1 MNYEHLSQM
10 KKYLFLFAFLLP
22 LSVAATYIFKTLDS
36 SDGLASSQIN
46 CILKDNKGYMWFGTP
61 AGLFRYDGYTFRN
74 FQSNSQDGSSL
85 PDSYIKGV
93 QEAIDGSLWVET
105 ANGIC
110 IYHSQTETFERD
122 MHQVYAKLGISDHPT
137 LTFIDSYK
145 NYWFY
150 IPSKG
155 IVAINMQQQLTY
167 EFGYTDDVQ
176 GIPEGKVCAIGECR
190 DGAVIVYSN
199 GIIVCCD
206 IMHQPKV
213 IWRNDALAKQGVIK
227 QATLKIFADQMDNL
241 WLYGQ
246 GTLLRYIK
254 KAGIWDNTLGTQLQ
268 YNGTNL
274 DRSINGMAGDRN
286 GNIWIAT
293 DHDGLIKVNVNTLA
307 YEYVQ
312 PKNPNKINRL
322 GDITSC
328 HSVYVDNTDLLWVGT
343 EKNGLAYY
351 GENIYR
357 FTSILNGDITAIT
370 EDNDGNIWYGTG
382 DQGVIGYDGPLS
394 GQKVTAMEC
403 TPDGSIWIGTKQNGI
418 TRILQGKSFFYSATK
433 DSTRTLIDNHV
444 TALTKDKVGNLWI
457 GTSGGLQVY
466 NPKMNT
472 FSTYTK
478 ENGRLHTNNITSLH
492 YSKNNSLLVGTNE
505 GLLIFNLSSMEKT
518 ILTGTPSNMK
528 SFTNNYI
535 TAVFEDSR
543 GLIWLGTREGV
554 NILNMEDDDLNFL
567 SEKDGL
573 CNNNIV
579 GITEDNKHN
588 VWIATGNGISRVVV
602 QRNHEEGSFN
612 YGLYNYD
619 TSDGLQ
625 SNEFNPKAIICT
637 AKGEIGFG
645 GLYGASWVRRA
656 GKNEGSSL
664 PRVMLTQ
671 LFIDGNEIKVGQL
684 YDEMLILPQA
694 LNESKS
700 IELSNTQNS
709 FTIKFGA
716 GNYNQSERLQFMYW
730 MEGKD
735 DDWKNGNALIH
746 GVSFN
751 NLSFGTYILHVKAI
765 NAEGAV
771 SNQERTLEIT
781 ILPPWWISWWMIL
794 IYTVTAISLV
804 YVMRIGR
811 KRQQY
816 IWQKKKAVINELM
829 LQKEEIKAAGDELR
843 QPMARMASII
853 GNLSE
858 QETTIEGREQLN
870 ALHFQMLQIITRIS
884 EMQMTLENPENKAKN
899 IADKRLLLSDNAT
912 KDITEITDGELT
924 SEIKP
929 RRLDLAT
936 KKYVITVV
944 DNNPQFLK
952 FIEKQL
958 GDIYTLHTYN
968 DIRLF
973 LKDMDVLQNDII
985 ICKQDMPYMTGS
997 ELCNKVKTSDNVHSA
1012 KFVLM
1017 TDGVLTPQDMQ
1028 GMNITLGAD
1037 DYIAKP
1043 FNIQEAAMR
1052 LNKLL
1057 GLNPQESINN
1067 IIEGGET
1074 RLLEGRNASMT
1085 TATETTDLTEEGTLN
1100 DVGEEVLNRI
1110 KAEKEE
1116 AEKQQEGVDTS
1127 ANLAIYD
1134 EGETLNDYSMNE
1146 TMDQQLLRNIEQY
1159 VLHNM
1164 SRGNIS
1170 LEDLA
1175 NAMGMGRVPFFHK
1188 IKSLTAKTPAELIR
1202 EMRLKHACILLER
1215 TNINMSELAINTGF
1229 QTAENFIHIF
1239 KEKYGISPLEYRTT
1253 RKQK

>member
-1 MNYEHLSQM
+1 
-10 KKYLFLFAFLLP
+10 
-22 LSVAATYIFKTLDS
+22 
-36 SDGLASSQIN
+36 
-46 CILKDNKGYMWFGTP
+46 
-61 AGLFRYDGYTFRN
+61 
-74 FQSNSQDGSSL
+74 
-85 PDSYIKGV
+85 
-93 QEAIDGSLWVET
+93 
-105 ANGIC
+105 
-110 IYHSQTETFERD
+110 
-122 MHQVYAKLGISDHPT
+122 
-137 LTFIDSYK
+137 
-145 NYWFY
+145 
-150 IPSKG
+150 
-155 IVAINMQQQLTY
+155 
-167 EFGYTDDVQ
+167 
-176 GIPEGKVCAIGECR
+176 
-190 DGAVIVYSN
+190 
-199 GIIVCCD
+199 
-206 IMHQPKV
+206 
-213 IWRNDALAKQGVIK
+213 
-227 QATLKIFADQMDNL
+227 
-241 WLYGQ
+241 
-246 GTLLRYIK
+246 
-254 KAGIWDNTLGTQLQ
+254 
-268 YNGTNL
+268 
-274 DRSINGMAGDRN
+274 
-286 GNIWIAT
+286 
-293 DHDGLIKVNVNTLA
+293 
-307 YEYVQ
+307 
-312 PKNPNKINRL
+312 
-322 GDITSC
+322 
-328 HSVYVDNTDLLWVGT
+328 
-343 EKNGLAYY
+343 
-351 GENIYR
+351 
-357 FTSILNGDITAIT
+357 
-370 EDNDGNIWYGTG
+370 
-382 DQGVIGYDGPLS
+382 
-394 GQKVTAMEC
+394 
-403 TPDGSIWIGTKQNGI
+403 
-418 TRILQGKSFFYSATK
+418 
-433 DSTRTLIDNHV
+433 
-444 TALTKDKVGNLWI
+444 
-457 GTSGGLQVY
+457 
-466 NPKMNT
+466 
-472 FSTYTK
+472 
-478 ENGRLHTNNITSLH
+478 
-492 YSKNNSLLVGTNE
+492 
-505 GLLIFNLSSMEKT
+505 
-518 ILTGTPSNMK
+518 
-528 SFTNNYI
+528 
-535 TAVFEDSR
+535 
-543 GLIWLGTREGV
+543 
-554 NILNMEDDDLNFL
+554 
-567 SEKDGL
+567 
-573 CNNNIV
+573 
-579 GITEDNKHN
+579 
-588 VWIATGNGISRVVV
+588 
-602 QRNHEEGSFN
+602 
-612 YGLYNYD
+612 
-619 TSDGLQ
+619 
-625 SNEFNPKAIICT
+625 
-637 AKGEIGFG
+637 
-645 GLYGASWVRRA
+645 
-656 GKNEGSSL
+656 
-664 PRVMLTQ
+664 MLTQ

-751 NLSFGTYILHVKAI
+751 DLSFGTYILHVKAI

-781 ILPPWWISWWMIL
+781 ILPPWWMSWWMIL

>member
-1 MNYEHLSQM
+1 
-10 KKYLFLFAFLLP
+10 
-22 LSVAATYIFKTLDS
+22 
-36 SDGLASSQIN
+36 
-46 CILKDNKGYMWFGTP
+46 
-61 AGLFRYDGYTFRN
+61 
-74 FQSNSQDGSSL
+74 
-85 PDSYIKGV
+85 
-93 QEAIDGSLWVET
+93 
-105 ANGIC
+105 
-110 IYHSQTETFERD
+110 
-122 MHQVYAKLGISDHPT
+122 
-137 LTFIDSYK
+137 
-145 NYWFY
+145 
-150 IPSKG
+150 
-155 IVAINMQQQLTY
+155 
-167 EFGYTDDVQ
+167 
-176 GIPEGKVCAIGECR
+176 
-190 DGAVIVYSN
+190 
-199 GIIVCCD
+199 
-206 IMHQPKV
+206 
-213 IWRNDALAKQGVIK
+213 
-227 QATLKIFADQMDNL
+227 
-241 WLYGQ
+241 
-246 GTLLRYIK
+246 
-254 KAGIWDNTLGTQLQ
+254 
-268 YNGTNL
+268 
-274 DRSINGMAGDRN
+274 
-286 GNIWIAT
+286 
-293 DHDGLIKVNVNTLA
+293 
-307 YEYVQ
+307 
-312 PKNPNKINRL
+312 
-322 GDITSC
+322 
-328 HSVYVDNTDLLWVGT
+328 
-343 EKNGLAYY
+343 
-351 GENIYR
+351 
-357 FTSILNGDITAIT
+357 
-370 EDNDGNIWYGTG
+370 
-382 DQGVIGYDGPLS
+382 
-394 GQKVTAMEC
+394 
-403 TPDGSIWIGTKQNGI
+403 
-418 TRILQGKSFFYSATK
+418 
-433 DSTRTLIDNHV
+433 
-444 TALTKDKVGNLWI
+444 
-457 GTSGGLQVY
+457 
-466 NPKMNT
+466 
-472 FSTYTK
+472 
-478 ENGRLHTNNITSLH
+478 
-492 YSKNNSLLVGTNE
+492 
-505 GLLIFNLSSMEKT
+505 
-518 ILTGTPSNMK
+518 
-528 SFTNNYI
+528 
-535 TAVFEDSR
+535 
-543 GLIWLGTREGV
+543 
-554 NILNMEDDDLNFL
+554 
-567 SEKDGL
+567 
-573 CNNNIV
+573 
-579 GITEDNKHN
+579 
-588 VWIATGNGISRVVV
+588 
-602 QRNHEEGSFN
+602 
-612 YGLYNYD
+612 
-619 TSDGLQ
+619 
-625 SNEFNPKAIICT
+625 
-637 AKGEIGFG
+637 
-645 GLYGASWVRRA
+645 
-656 GKNEGSSL
+656 
-664 PRVMLTQ
+664 
-671 LFIDGNEIKVGQL
+671 
-684 YDEMLILPQA
+684 
-694 LNESKS
+694 
-700 IELSNTQNS
+700 
-709 FTIKFGA
+709 
-716 GNYNQSERLQFMYW
+716 
-730 MEGKD
+730 
-735 DDWKNGNALIH
+735 
-746 GVSFN
+746 
-751 NLSFGTYILHVKAI
+751 
-765 NAEGAV
+765 
-771 SNQERTLEIT
+771 
-781 ILPPWWISWWMIL
+781 
-794 IYTVTAISLV
+794 
-804 YVMRIGR
+804 
-811 KRQQY
+811 
-816 IWQKKKAVINELM
+816 M

-912 KDITEITDGELT
+912 KDITEIADGELT

-1146 TMDQQLLRNIEQY
+1146 TMDQQLLKNIEQY

-1188 IKSLTAKTPAELIR
+1188 IKSLTAKPPAELIR